1 MLSPRTTKLDQ
12 GMGSSCRSH
21 TQQMKTVKRVTVQT
35 IAEVISELDQVIAW
49 AYKHKSPLGYFATL
63 YRKVTMK
70 VERGIQAGFF
80 DDSLRME
87 RLDVVFANRYLEA
100 LSLYLQG
107 KTPTR
112 SWLVAFEAAQN
123 PRLIIL
129 QHLFLGINAHINLD
143 LGIAAAKLV
152 PLSEMPS
159 FKNDFDK
166 INLIL
171 AEMEDEVQEM
181 INSVS
186 PRLALLDYIGGR
198 TDERFADFS
207 LNVAREAAWRAAM
220 QLALVTSDQLDEEIS
235 RLDEL
240 TAGLARLIVKPGH
253 LAQLVIRIIHWRE
266 CKETRRII
274 QALE

>member
-1 MLSPRTTKLDQ
+1 MR
-12 GMGSSCRSH
+12 
-21 TQQMKTVKRVTVQT
+21 RVTVQNL
-35 IAEVISELDQVIAW
+35 AEVICELDQIIAW
-49 AYKHKSPLGYFATL
+49 AYEHESPLGYFAAL

-70 VERGIQAGFF
+70 VAEGIQAGFF
-80 DDSLRME
+80 DDGPRMA

-143 LGIAAAKLV
+143 LGIAAAKIV
-152 PLSEMPS
+152 PSSEMYS
-159 FKNDFDK
+159 LKNDFDK

-171 AEMEDEVQEM
+171 AETEDEVQRA

-186 PRLALLDYIGGR
+186 PGLALLDYIGGR

-207 LNVAREAAWRAAM
+207 LNVAREVAWRAAL
-220 QLALVTSDQLDEEIS
+220 QLAEVASDQLDREIY
-235 RLDEL
+235 RLDDL
-240 TAGLARLIVKPGH
+240 TSSLAQLIVKPGP
-253 LAQLVIRIIHWRE
+253 LTQWVIRIIHWRE
-266 CKETRRII
+266 YKETRRII
-274 QALE
+274 QALEEEKCPCHRLSETCKAQKLISD